1 MLNHLQKKAKQDKKK
16 GTSVDSANGSDEG
29 NAEAI
34 ATNYTTASTT
44 ANTQEVGV
52 PPHTAPK
59 KRLSR
64 PSIALKQL
72 NRVEPM
78 PLPLRNRG
86 KRKMRQYILVSVAV
100 LMSVLAL
107 FVAGCYVSSSFRA
120 WPF

>member
-1 MLNHLQKKAKQDKKK
+1 MLNHLQKKAKKDKKH
-16 GTSVDSANGSDEG
+16 GATSVDSANGSGEG

-34 ATNYTTASTT
+34 ATNYTAASTT
-44 ANTQEVGV
+44 ANTREAGV
-52 PPHTAPK
+52 SQHTAPK
-59 KRLSR
+59 RPSR

-86 KRKMRQYILVSVAV
+86 RRKMRQYMMVTVAV

-107 FVAGCYVSSSFRA
+107 FLAGIYVLNLARMA
-120 WPF
+120 